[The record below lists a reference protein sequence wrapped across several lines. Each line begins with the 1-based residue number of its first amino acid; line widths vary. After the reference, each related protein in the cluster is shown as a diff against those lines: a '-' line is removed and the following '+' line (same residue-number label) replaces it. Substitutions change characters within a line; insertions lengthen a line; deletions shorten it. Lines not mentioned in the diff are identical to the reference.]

1 MWDYNKRWTFTSLKS
16 RKTEKREWA
25 EKVVKK
31 KKSRAKI
38 FLYLARHK
46 LTNTRS

>member
-31 KKSRAKI
+31 KSRAKI

-46 LTNTRS
+46 LIDTRS